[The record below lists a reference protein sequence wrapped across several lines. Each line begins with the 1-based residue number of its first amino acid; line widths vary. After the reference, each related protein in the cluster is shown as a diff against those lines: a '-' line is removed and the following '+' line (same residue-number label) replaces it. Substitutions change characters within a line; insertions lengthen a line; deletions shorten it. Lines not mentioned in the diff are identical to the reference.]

1 LWSDEIEPIQLAE
14 LTESYT
20 VRQMWLAEVQAAML
34 LKLLSQ
40 ALNSGGKQ
48 EYVAPSEMLA
58 MMGGAL
64 PGMTPP

>member
-1 LWSDEIEPIQLAE
+1 MWSDEIEPIQLAE

-58 MMGGAL
+58 MMGVEL